1 MARNEE
7 EEILALEKQAAR
19 LGHTVVEFSSL
30 ASEQDLAGQFHW
42 IADHERRVGG
52 GGQTHW
58 LGSRAYPFPNF
69 VENLRYGPKVRTMTN
84 TIKVVDW
91 GKDQQIGGEK
101 ITIQVQ
107 YDGKSAMIL
116 LKPGRLPSPAKDLR
130 EELNR
135 LGKVLQGT
143 SITWANK

>member
-1 MARNEE
+1 MA
-7 EEILALEKQAAR
+7 
-19 LGHTVVEFSSL
+19 
-30 ASEQDLAGQFHW
+30 
-42 IADHERRVGG
+42 
-52 GGQTHW
+52 
-58 LGSRAYPFPNF
+58 
-69 VENLRYGPKVRTMTN
+69 N

-107 YDGKSAMIL
+107 YDRKIAMIL